1 MPYQMENGNWKAQV
15 RKNGKRKERTFKA
28 KKEAIAWESKLRQSE
43 EEWEEKTGTICL
55 IDWAEAYL
63 DDSKERY
70 VKKTYKEKQSVFKR
84 FFKEVDP
91 NMAVAE
97 LSPGVVQTY
106 LLNQKKAR
114 TGYASNK
121 DRKHLLAGWNWGMMY
136 MTPQLPKETPFKT
149 AKMPEIRTPRY
160 VPSKEDFWKVFKL
173 VEGQD
178 RVMLL
183 AFSHLACRRGEAFRL
198 KWDDVDFGN
207 KRIRLWTRKRENGT
221 YEYEWLPMVEELEKG
236 MAWWQRACP
245 VGSEYVFICLEKKP
259 FCIEYFGGP
268 FSERRHFM
276 KKLCVKA
283 GVKPFGF
290 HAIRHLS
297 ASILYASGYSVS
309 VIQTVLRHKSPSTT
323 ERYLKSFG
331 LENAREALENLSNG
345 HNRNNEEYDYGKIM
359 FGVK

>member
-15 RKNGKRKERTFKA
+15 RKNGKRKEMTFKA

-43 EEWEEKTGTICL
+43 EEWEETTSTTCL
-55 IDWAEAYL
+55 LDWAEAYL

-70 VKKTYKEKQSVFKR
+70 VKKTYEEKQSVFRR
-84 FFKEVDP
+84 FFKKVDP
-91 NMAVAE
+91 HMEAE
-97 LSPGVVQTY
+97 GLTPATVQTY
-106 LLNQKKAR
+106 LLNQKKER

-121 DRKHLLAGWNWGMMY
+121 DRKHLLAGWNWGKEY
-136 MTPQLPKETPFKT
+136 MTPILPKENPFKT
-149 AKMPEIRTPRY
+149 PKMPEIRTPRY
-160 VPSKEDFWKVFKL
+160 VPPKEDFSKVFQL

-183 AFSHLACRRGEAFRL
+183 TFSHLACRRGEAFRI

-236 MAWWQRACP
+236 MRWWQKACP
-245 VGSEYVFICLEKKP
+245 VESDYVFICLDKKP

-276 KKLCVKA
+276 KKLCEKA

-297 ASILYASGYSVS
+297 ASILYNSGYSIS
-309 VIQTVLRHKSPSTT
+309 IIQTILRHKSPSTT
-323 ERYLKSFG
+323 EMYLKSLG
-331 LENAREALENLSNG
+331 LEKTRKALENLSSC
-345 HNRNNEEYDYGKIM
+345 HNKNKEEYDYEKIM
-359 FGVK
+359 FDIK